1 MQVQILQEEKIVLN
15 KEFKNQLDD
24 FLGSRS
30 LHPKL
35 ERTLVSLRAPMK
47 GVLYRGMNFPL
58 HLLEEGAI
66 LEEWLGSTHWSKSFD
81 VALGFARDGYLNE
94 DYIEELD
101 EDLNED
107 YIEELD
113 EDANLLD
120 RYSINSSVDLFK
132 EVVFRL
138 KGSTEGIDVHNLAVK
153 LGLTNWAREQEV
165 TFIGTEF
172 AIRKVFLVND
182 LEKAYFIADVE
193 EVHLKNT
200 KK

>member
-1 MQVQILQEEKIVLN
+1 MQVQTLQKEKIVLN

-35 ERTLVSLRAPMK
+35 GGTLVSLRAPMK
-47 GVLYRGMNFPL
+47 GVLYRGINFPL

-66 LEEWLGSTHWSKSFD
+66 LEEWHGATHWSKSFD

-94 DYIEELD
+94 DYIEEL
-101 EDLNED
+101 NED
-107 YIEELD
+107 TK
-113 EDANLLD
+113 LLD
-120 RYSINSSVDLFK
+120 KYGVDSSIDLFR

-138 KGSTEGIDVHNLAVK
+138 KGSTKGIDVHNVAIK
-153 LGLTNWAREQEV
+153 LGLTNWVREEEV

-172 AIRKVFLVND
+172 VIKRVLLVND
-182 LEKAYFIADVE
+182 LKKSYFIIDVE
-193 EVHLKNT
+193 EANT
-200 KK
+200 FEK